1 MTDPVISPRG
11 AAQGLRAVA
20 LVKQVP
26 LDGGS
31 GDLDPDG
38 RLRRTGQDAEMNPW
52 CRRAV
57 TQAVRLAA
65 GPGGHSTAV
74 TMGPPRAVDVLREAL
89 ACGVQSALHLTD
101 PGWAG
106 ADCLVTA
113 KALAAALEAHTDAE
127 VILVGRSSVDGNTT
141 AIGPM
146 VAELLGLPFIG
157 AALDIDVAEE
167 GGARVLRAT
176 LQSEEGR
183 RTVRVALPAVVAVA
197 ERSCRGAKAPSDIWP
212 GTDRIRTVSRRDLG
226 HTGPVTSPTRVT
238 GARRQA
244 RVRTPV
250 VLSGTL
256 DEQVEQALDLWE
268 SRTEP
273 DAAAAGEPVPPRH
286 RGTPF
291 ERVLALTGPPE
302 TAEPRALLGEAAGV
316 AVRFGAG
323 VIAVVLPGADTR
335 GFGAWGADE
344 LLVLSGDAPR
354 SAAAALHA
362 WIIEHDRPHALLS
375 SARSWE
381 REVLGRLAVRLD
393 SGLMSD
399 LVAVEARDDGLGPRL
414 VGTKP
419 SGQSA
424 LAEIDSLSS
433 VQIATL
439 RTGSL
444 PLRTPRPGSGPLPM
458 RQLDVPPDPALR
470 AGPLKPD
477 ANYDALERARVV
489 IGVGQ
494 GVDPGRYAELEPL
507 RLLLDA
513 ELAATRKVTDTGRL
527 PHSRQLG
534 VTARAVAPELYL
546 ALGISGSTNHMS
558 GVERAATVLAVNH
571 DAGALVFERCD
582 IGIVADWAAAVEALC
597 AALDKRRR
605 LTGGLRGERGD

>member
-197 ERSCRGAKAPSDIWP
+197 ERSCRGP
-212 GTDRIRTVSRRDLG
+212 RRRRTS
-226 HTGPVTSPTRVT
+226 GPVPT
-238 GARRQA
+238 GS
-244 RVRTPV
+244 VRCHGGT
-250 VLSGTL
+250 SGT
-256 DEQVEQALDLWE
+256 
-268 SRTEP
+268 P
-273 DAAAAGEPVPPRH
+273 
-286 RGTPF
+286 
-291 ERVLALTGPPE
+291 
-302 TAEPRALLGEAAGV
+302 
-316 AVRFGAG
+316 
-323 VIAVVLPGADTR
+323 
-335 GFGAWGADE
+335 
-344 LLVLSGDAPR
+344 AP
-354 SAAAALHA
+354 
-362 WIIEHDRPHALLS
+362 
-375 SARSWE
+375 
-381 REVLGRLAVRLD
+381 
-393 SGLMSD
+393 
-399 LVAVEARDDGLGPRL
+399 
-414 VGTKP
+414 
-419 SGQSA
+419 
-424 LAEIDSLSS
+424 
-433 VQIATL
+433 
-439 RTGSL
+439 
-444 PLRTPRPGSGPLPM
+444 
-458 RQLDVPPDPALR
+458 
-470 AGPLKPD
+470 
-477 ANYDALERARVV
+477 
-489 IGVGQ
+489 
-494 GVDPGRYAELEPL
+494 
-507 RLLLDA
+507 
-513 ELAATRKVTDTGRL
+513 
-527 PHSRQLG
+527 
-534 VTARAVAPELYL
+534 
-546 ALGISGSTNHMS
+546 
-558 GVERAATVLAVNH
+558 
-571 DAGALVFERCD
+571 
-582 IGIVADWAAAVEALC
+582 
-597 AALDKRRR
+597 
-605 LTGGLRGERGD
+605 